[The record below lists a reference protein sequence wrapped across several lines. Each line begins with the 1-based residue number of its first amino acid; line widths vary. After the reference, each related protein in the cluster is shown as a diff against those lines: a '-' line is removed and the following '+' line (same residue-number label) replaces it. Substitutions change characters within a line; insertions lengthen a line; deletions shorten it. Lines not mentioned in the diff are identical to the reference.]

1 MIYDRESCIP
11 RNHALMENPKYKN
24 YPVYSYYSNNN
35 NMTRR
40 KKIIED
46 GAFTLDDCKQK
57 YHWQHIVP
65 TKRDDIPHT
74 GYNKERNYIYYYLIE
89 CYRYKNHRKTID
101 MNTNK
106 RTMDRLGKNL

>member
-1 MIYDRESCIP
+1 M
-11 RNHALMENPKYKN
+11 
-24 YPVYSYYSNNN
+24 YYYYGNTLNI
-35 NMTRR
+35 TRR

-65 TKRDDIPHT
+65 TKRDDIPHK

-89 CYRYKNHRKTID
+89 CYRYKSHRKITD
-101 MNTNK
+101 MNMNK
-106 RTMDRLGKNL
+106 RTMDR